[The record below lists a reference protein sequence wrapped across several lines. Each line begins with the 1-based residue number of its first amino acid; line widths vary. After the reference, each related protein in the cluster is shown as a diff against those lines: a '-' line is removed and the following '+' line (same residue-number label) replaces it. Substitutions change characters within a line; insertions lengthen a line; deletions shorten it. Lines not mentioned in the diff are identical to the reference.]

1 MTTLLYQTDSYL
13 HSFNAT
19 IVELAE
25 EDHGIIL
32 DQTAF
37 YPGGG
42 GQPPDFGKFI
52 ANWVVV
58 KNPSRK
64 SRLI

>member
-13 HSFNAT
+13 QSFTARVT
-19 IVELAE
+19 GVDDQL
-25 EDHGIIL
+25 HGVIL

-42 GQPPDFGKFI
+42 GQPSEFRVAPTRCNSASGDAHQAFR
-52 ANWVVV
+52 W
-58 KNPSRK
+58 
-64 SRLI
+64 